1 LAILQAVFAMCQ
13 VGISHTNTNKV
24 RGFVYM
30 SLANVIS
37 GLVNHL
43 YNKTLLRQILD
54 SRRSLVFASKQK
66 EPLRAL
72 YSNPAFVFTA
82 RRGSLAKTGFTPT
95 DFSVDPNTVSTSD
108 ALMIPAYL

>member
-37 GLVNHL
+37 GLVNHFIYIRFFL
-43 YNKTLLRQILD
+43 HAYNIDSCLD
-54 SRRSLVFASKQK
+54 
-66 EPLRAL
+66 
-72 YSNPAFVFTA
+72 
-82 RRGSLAKTGFTPT
+82 LA
-95 DFSVDPNTVSTSD
+95 
-108 ALMIPAYL
+108 